1 MKLPSLL
8 ATGLLLSS
16 IAQAAFDPCKFN
28 FGKGWTNG
36 TNLSGVDFATIYA
49 GDGGYNQWH
58 HGDFLQETKDAG
70 VTPMLYGYLTAFQ
83 AREKGGLKDCDVGEP
98 SLCTGGSNYIRQHKS
113 EIIALYE
120 TYSQNAASIHGKNA
134 NIIWLVEPDLY
145 QYSVSGD
152 NQRKT
157 DMGKTGQTG
166 GGIPDA
172 DIAAYFKE
180 IAQAIRK
187 HMPNAK
193 IGVDISPWIK
203 SPQAWYNNF
212 DKSIIDYAFTSGG
225 RTEAANTKI
234 RSENN
239 MTWAQAHTYTG
250 KPILADCGY
259 GVGGGKDGHHSEW
272 DSETNIE
279 ARMSNGVISIN
290 QFDARSDWATSVL
303 NSLRPKLPNLCS
315 GTSSS
320 SVAPSSS
327 SVTLSSSSVKPS
339 SSSSVTPS
347 SSSVKPS
354 SSSSVIPSSSS
365 SKPSS
370 SSTGGTGNSGYIRN
384 GFFTQGTAEWTVVTK
399 GSGSGTPNANNGI
412 YVINGWGGSD
422 ERDVVIQQTE
432 IAVPQGS
439 YVFSFLAGT
448 QSGQTRPLGYL
459 LTNNGQELCSGD
471 ASLTETM
478 QSYSCNVTVNNQ
490 SSLLLEFL
498 AGGAYWQE
506 VRLSEVKLINP
517 STPVRAPWLLPEQRI
532 SVMQSE
538 ESIMVH
544 GTVPGAQLGLYD
556 LQGKSIRQAIATSET
571 TRIQMQGLQKGVYI
585 LKHQGVSQ
593 MIQFR

>member
-28 FGKGWTNG
+28 FGKGWSNG

-49 GDGGYNQWH
+49 GDGGYNQYH

-98 SLCTGGSNYIRQHKS
+98 SLCTGGSNYIRQHKA
-113 EIIALYE
+113 EILALYE
-120 TYSQNAASIHGKNA
+120 TYSQNVAAIHGKNA
-134 NIIWLVEPDLY
+134 NIIWLVEPDIY

-152 NQRKT
+152 NQRVT
-157 DMGKTGQTG
+157 DMKKTGQTG

-172 DIAAYFKE
+172 NIAAYFKE
-180 IAQAIRK
+180 IAIAIRK

-234 RSENN
+234 RTENN

-279 ARMSNGVISIN
+279 ARMNNGVISIN
-290 QFDARSDWATSVL
+290 QFDARSDWANSVL
-303 NSLRPKLPNLCS
+303 NSLRPKLPSLCS
-315 GTSSS
+315 GT
-320 SVAPSSS
+320 
-327 SVTLSSSSVKPS
+327 S

-354 SSSSVIPSSSS
+354 SSSIAPSSSS
-365 SKPSS
+365 VNPSS
-370 SSTGGTGNSGYIRN
+370 SSNGGTGNPGYIRN

-399 GSGSGTPNANNGI
+399 GSGSGTPNANNGV

-422 ERDVVIQQTE
+422 ERDVVIQQTD
-432 IAVPQGS
+432 ISVPQGS

-478 QSYSCNVTVNNQ
+478 QSYSCNVTVNSQ

-506 VRLSEVKLINP
+506 VRLSELKLINP

-532 SVMQSE
+532 SVEQSE
-538 ESIMVH
+538 GSIMVR
-544 GTVPGAQLGLYD
+544 GTVPGAQLGLYN